1 MAILQIVPID
11 ADKESLYI
19 QHFYIGV
26 DLPAYLSLILFVF
39 LFLFL
44 IEIPVCNH
52 VVLIMD
58 GY

>member
-26 DLPAYLSLILFVF
+26 DLPAYLSLILFGF
-39 LFLFL
+39 YFFF
-44 IEIPVCNH
+44 
-52 VVLIMD
+52 
-58 GY
+58 

>member
-1 MAILQIVPID
+1 M
-11 ADKESLYI
+11 SLVL
-19 QHFYIGV
+19 FGV
-26 DLPAYLSLILFVF
+26 CFF
-39 LFLFL
+39 FL